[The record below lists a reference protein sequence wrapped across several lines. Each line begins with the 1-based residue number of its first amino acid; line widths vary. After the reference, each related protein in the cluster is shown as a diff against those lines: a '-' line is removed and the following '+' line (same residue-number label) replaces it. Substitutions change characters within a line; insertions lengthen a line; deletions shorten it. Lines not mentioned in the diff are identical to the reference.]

1 MYFSVLILAI
11 RPPKEEEKTK
21 VSVKTTTRAALLLGM
36 QVGVAQSG
44 NSVVVVQ
51 AYTLFSWKIY
61 NAHEI

>member
-1 MYFSVLILAI
+1 MEKRTWQTMYFSVLILAI

-36 QVGVAQSG
+36 QLGVAQSG

-51 AYTLFSWKIY
+51 AYTLFS
-61 NAHEI
+61 

>member
-1 MYFSVLILAI
+1 MEKRTWQTMYFSVLILAI

-51 AYTLFSWKIY
+51 AYTLFS
-61 NAHEI
+61 